1 MKLSPTFFFL
11 NPLSPHDA
19 LKHHFTSLK
28 TDLIFL
34 QLGVLEYI
42 FRETVLPIHSNFRHF
57 SPTSNHLHSLQV
69 ENCGSNSRL
78 VVNEDDYGKFSIE
91 RINMNISDLKQ
102 IKNDY
107 YSRAQRLK
115 G

>member
-1 MKLSPTFFFL
+1 MGRWRV

-19 LKHHFTSLK
+19 IKHHFTSLK

-34 QLGVLEYI
+34 QLRVLEYI
-42 FRETVLPIHSNFRHF
+42 SHETVLPIHGNFRHF

-78 VVNEDDYGKFSIE
+78 VVDEDDNSKFRIE
-91 RINMNISDLKQ
+91 RVTIAGKTIVRFTLNSSTRI
-102 IKNDY
+102 IEF
-107 YSRAQRLK
+107 R
-115 G
+115 